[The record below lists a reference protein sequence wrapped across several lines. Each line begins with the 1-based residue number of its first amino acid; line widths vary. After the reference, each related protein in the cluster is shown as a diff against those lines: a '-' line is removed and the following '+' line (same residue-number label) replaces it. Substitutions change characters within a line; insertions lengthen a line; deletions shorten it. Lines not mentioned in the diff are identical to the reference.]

1 MLKQTISTILLAA
14 MLTTGLT
21 ACGTGETTTDT
32 ASANPSDATQTTADS
47 AAEAAETEPETEPA
61 PLTKADYPDFVL
73 PEATDTLTVYSTEML
88 GFTLNPALDIFRELY
103 PEVEVISKT
112 MTEEE
117 YETIIRTEI
126 PAGRGPD
133 LLFSHGTDLPDV
145 YKTMSSGVFL
155 DLNPYFLYDEEFNP
169 DDYFT
174 GMLDSGL
181 YGRERF
187 LVPVSCCLPLLTTSA
202 EVLTEEEIAPD
213 SFSTI
218 EGLLTACETYKANYH
233 DRTVFADNGY
243 ITGFN
248 LLKILYEKCGIQL
261 IDYRNNTVTMDYDS
275 LKAIAD
281 IAKLHYTA
289 GEQNKTGRITY
300 MDIPKHQALFNGD
313 HTSMWS
319 LFMIEHY
326 NVVCTNE
333 ENHLV
338 YTFPDI
344 NGGSTAQIMT
354 FAAVSSNT
362 ENTLNAWRLIKILL
376 SEEIQC
382 GTSETLGN
390 LTIASPV
397 LKEGL
402 RKYISMQ
409 AEQAFYGT
417 YELSEET
424 MDEFCAL
431 AEQIDHAVLA
441 PPILVRYFQ
450 MEMMP
455 YVQGDRSFD
464 NCFDNLKNT
473 IELYKDE

>member
-1 MLKQTISTILLAA
+1 MKRILSALLLTA
-14 MLTTGLT
+14 MLT
-21 ACGTGETTTDT
+21 ACGTGETTTTTTPDAVSGDT
-32 ASANPSDATQTTADS
+32 DTVDVPASGDEIPE
-47 AAEAAETEPETEPA
+47 AEAEPEPEPE
-61 PLTKADYPDFVL
+61 PDYSNFVF
-73 PEATDTLTVYSTEML
+73 PEETDTLTVYSTEML

-133 LLFSHGTDLPDV
+133 LLFSYGTDLPDV

-202 EVLTEEEIAPD
+202 EVLTEEIAPD

-218 EGLLTACETYKANYH
+218 EGLLTACETYKANYP

-300 MDIPKHQALFNGD
+300 LDIPKHQALFNGD

-409 AEQAFYGT
+409 AEKAFYGT

-464 NCFDNLKNT
+464 DCFDNLKNT
-473 IELYKDE
+473 LELYKDE

>member
-1 MLKQTISTILLAA
+1 M
-14 MLTTGLT
+14 
-21 ACGTGETTTDT
+21 TDE
-32 ASANPSDATQTTADS
+32 DY
-47 AAEAAETEPETEPA
+47 EA
-61 PLTKADYPDFVL
+61 
-73 PEATDTLTVYSTEML
+73 
-88 GFTLNPALDIFRELY
+88 
-103 PEVEVISKT
+103 
-112 MTEEE
+112 
-117 YETIIRTEI
+117 IIRTEI

-155 DLNPYFLYDEEFNP
+155 DLNPYFLFDEEFNP
-169 DDYFT
+169 EDYFT

-181 YGRERF
+181 YGRERY
-187 LVPVSCCLPLLTTSA
+187 LVPISCTLPLLTTSA
-202 EVLTEEEIAPD
+202 EILEEEGIAPD
-213 SFSTI
+213 SFSTL
-218 EGLLTACETYKANYH
+218 EGLLAACETYKANH
-233 DRTVFADNGY
+233 PDRTVFADNGY
-243 ITGFN
+243 ITGQN
-248 LLKILYEKCGIQL
+248 LLKMLYEKCGIEL
-261 IDYRNNTVTMDYDS
+261 IDYRNNTITMEYDS

-281 IAKLHYTA
+281 IARLHYTA

-300 MDIPKHQALFNGD
+300 MDIPKHQALLNGD
-313 HTSMWS
+313 LTSMWT

-326 NVVCTNE
+326 NVVCTNA

-338 YTFPDI
+338 YTFPDV

-354 FAAVSSNT
+354 FTAVSSNT
-362 ENTLNAWRLIKILL
+362 ENVLNAWRLIKILL

-382 GTSETLGN
+382 GTGETLSN

-409 AEQAFYGT
+409 AERTFYGS

-424 MDEFCAL
+424 INEFCAL
-431 AEQIDHAVLA
+431 AEEIDHAVLA

-450 MEMMP
+450 LEMMP
-455 YVQGDRSFD
+455 YVQGSCSFD
-464 NCFDNLKNT
+464 ECFENLRNT

>member
-1 MLKQTISTILLAA
+1 MLKQTISNILLAA

-21 ACGTGETTTDT
+21 ACSTSETSTDT
-32 ASANPSDATQTTADS
+32 ASANLSDSPIDSVAD
-47 AAEAAETEPETEPA
+47 AAETEPK
-61 PLTKADYPDFVL
+61 PLTKSDYPDFVL

-218 EGLLTACETYKANYH
+218 EGLLTACETYKANYP